1 MTILGGWLFV
11 RYADQEV
18 CPSGGRDPSSTTVW
32 QASSCHLPQAGHP
45 KGWGRSVGGRA
56 SGSDVPPLLEVP
68 RFSRVALAGSSWGM
82 SVGSVSGAFWG
93 PGRAD
98 AVQRWED
105 HVLQLQP
112 ISFTA
117 VCEGNSTCSENE
129 VCVRPG
135 ECRCRHGYFGA
146 NCDTSE
152 HGARWGLGVGQFGGK
167 K

>member
-1 MTILGGWLFV
+1 MGHFGVLGGQMQC
-11 RYADQEV
+11 R
-18 CPSGGRDPSSTTVW
+18 GG
-32 QASSCHLPQAGHP
+32 
-45 KGWGRSVGGRA
+45 KI
-56 SGSDVPPLLEVP
+56 
-68 RFSRVALAGSSWGM
+68 M
-82 SVGSVSGAFWG
+82 
-93 PGRAD
+93 
-98 AVQRWED
+98 
-105 HVLQLQP
+105 VLQLQP
-112 ISFTA
+112 VSFTA